1 MVLNS
6 IYRLRTNTAEGQQA
20 TMSALTSLQS
30 LLTDAQAKLDTLA
43 SINTSAQER
52 SAALDPAAEE
62 SEVEAEPTLEPLPTA
77 LLPDTSLGREQDS
90 ISVQRQR
97 EKDALTYGGIGIM
110 AGMICTL
117 LVSAVGR

>member
-1 MVLNS
+1 
-6 IYRLRTNTAEGQQA
+6 
-20 TMSALTSLQS
+20 MSALTSLQS